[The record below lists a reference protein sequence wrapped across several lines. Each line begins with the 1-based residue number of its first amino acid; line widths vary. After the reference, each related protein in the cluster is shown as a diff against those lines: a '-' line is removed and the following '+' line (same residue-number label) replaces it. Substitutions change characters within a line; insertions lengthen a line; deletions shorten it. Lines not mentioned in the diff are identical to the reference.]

1 MADFCK
7 ECSEEMFGD
16 EIKNDFGGLITKK
29 QIDEGLCMPVLCEG
43 CGPIHVDPEGER
55 IDYELDVT
63 EPVG

>member
-1 MADFCK
+1 
-7 ECSEEMFGD
+7 MFGD